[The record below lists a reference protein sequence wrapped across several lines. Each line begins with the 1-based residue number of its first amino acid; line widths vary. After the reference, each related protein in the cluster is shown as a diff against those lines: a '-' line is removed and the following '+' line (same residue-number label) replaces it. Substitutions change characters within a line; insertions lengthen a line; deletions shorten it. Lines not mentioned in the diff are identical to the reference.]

1 MQIKEENM
9 VEDISNLLNTGE
21 VPNLFDSG
29 EQASIG
35 ENIRS
40 KAKKA
45 KMDGSRQDLY
55 AFFLQEVKAHLHIVL
70 AFSPVGD
77 AFRNRLRL
85 FPSLVTCMTINWFA
99 QWPHDA
105 LESVAEKYLEVRFL
119 AGCHRIILSREI
131 IWLTLRVS
139 LLIHLHFL
147 AADAT
152 AC

>member
-1 MQIKEENM
+1 MFPCTDLQRILKVAGEKGKNTVFLFNDMQIKEENM

-55 AFFLQEVKAHLHIVL
+55 NFFLQEVKAHLHIVL

-105 LESVAEKYLEVRFL
+105 LESVAEKYLEVSCFR
-119 AGCHRIILSREI
+119 
-131 IWLTLRVS
+131 WLPLER
-139 LLIHLHFL
+139 
-147 AADAT
+147 
-152 AC
+152 